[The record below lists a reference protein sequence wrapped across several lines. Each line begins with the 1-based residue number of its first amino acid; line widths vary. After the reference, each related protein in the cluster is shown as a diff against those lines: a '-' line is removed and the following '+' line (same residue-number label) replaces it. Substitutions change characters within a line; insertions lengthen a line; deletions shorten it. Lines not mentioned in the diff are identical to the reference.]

1 MIKHI
6 KDFLNHLKFVYLQ
19 ADHDYSVAKE
29 GRINEEIIRLNKDLS
44 KKKHELQNQKKKSLV
59 IKQKIKSVLGE

>member
-1 MIKHI
+1 MKGNKMIKHI

-44 KKKHELQNQKKKSLV
+44 KKKT
-59 IKQKIKSVLGE
+59 